1 MVSQCFRTWSRSCS
15 VVMPS
20 MPGAPPLRLTAS
32 QAAVAFSCVTTRSI
46 RSSCITFC
54 VELRRRFLLV
64 VRFLGLQR
72 LLRLGLGAPNRG
84 ADRSCQAPSFRTAR
98 EVSSSF
104 SLSSALS
111 FFGPSLG
118 RPFLSCLPQT
128 LLRPLL
134 TSPPLSRRGSPRV
147 SARSFRSRLW
157 ALQNAISDSWASRV
171 LACLPLASCLT
182 AHLCSFGRAF
192 ACHPFVPKS
201 CDFDLAVRL
210 RLASQAPVGNLSS
223 R

>member
-1 MVSQCFRTWSRSCS
+1 MRPGTLPHHRTCGFPHPAVERSGS
-15 VVMPS
+15 YV
-20 MPGAPPLRLTAS
+20 
-32 QAAVAFSCVTTRSI
+32 AARSDGRSI
-46 RSSCITFC
+46 RSSCITFSG
-54 VELRRRFLLV
+54 ELRGSSLLV
-64 VRFLGLQR
+64 VRSLGLQR

-171 LACLPLASCLT
+171 LACLPLTSCLT

-192 ACHPFVPKS
+192 AFRPFAPKP
-201 CDFDLAVRL
+201 CGFDLAVWL